1 MNCPYCQSRNA
12 DDALV
17 CSACARD
24 IAIPAQLKAERDEL
38 LRKRELI
45 QDELRKA
52 EAEIAMIRN
61 RRKAR

>member
-1 MNCPYCQSRNA
+1 MNCPYCRSQNA

-24 IAIPAQLKAERDEL
+24 IAIPASLLAERDAL
-38 LRKRELI
+38 LRKREMI

-52 EAEIAMIRN
+52 EAEIAMLGSRAKL
-61 RRKAR
+61 R